1 MKKISRVLGVL
12 FLVLKFSSVH
22 AQTWTTQQILEA
34 NTAKD
39 VTYLTDVEKE
49 CVMYINLCR
58 LYPKDF
64 LKNEVS
70 TYYGTEKYGDYVKD
84 SEYRTSLMLLL
95 KSMEPVKALYFDM
108 DAYANANCFAKE
120 QGKAGTTGH
129 VRINCNKGNYAEC
142 CSYGM
147 HTGKDIAMQFLIE
160 HNVPG
165 LGHRKNCL
173 NVKYTKIGVS
183 VNPHTKYDVCAVV
196 DMIW

>member
-1 MKKISRVLGVL
+1 MVLN
-12 FLVLKFSSVH
+12 FSSVY
-22 AQTWTTQQILEA
+22 AQTWTTQQISEA

-39 VTYLTDVEKE
+39 ITYLTDVEKE

-84 SEYRTSLMLLL
+84 SEYRTSLMRLL
-95 KSMEPVKALYFDM
+95 KSMEPVKALYFDL
-108 DAYANANCFAKE
+108 DAYKNAHCFAKE
-120 QGKAGTTGH
+120 QGIAGTTGH
-129 VRINCNKGNYAEC
+129 VRINCDKGNYAEC

-147 HTGKDIAMQFLIE
+147 HTGKDIAMQFLID
-160 HNVPG
+160 HNVSG

-183 VNPHTKYDVCAVV
+183 VHPHTKYDVCAVV